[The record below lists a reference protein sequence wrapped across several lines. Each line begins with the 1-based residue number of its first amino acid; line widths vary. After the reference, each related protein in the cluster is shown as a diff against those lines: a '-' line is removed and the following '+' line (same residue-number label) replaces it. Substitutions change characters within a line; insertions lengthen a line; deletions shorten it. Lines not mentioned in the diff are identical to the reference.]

1 MTWPKIPQLT
11 PIVTSTTKRLNSKTS
26 EVFLIVTT
34 SISAF
39 LEGLKT
45 FLT

>member
-11 PIVTSTTKRLNSKTS
+11 PIVTSTTKLNSKTS